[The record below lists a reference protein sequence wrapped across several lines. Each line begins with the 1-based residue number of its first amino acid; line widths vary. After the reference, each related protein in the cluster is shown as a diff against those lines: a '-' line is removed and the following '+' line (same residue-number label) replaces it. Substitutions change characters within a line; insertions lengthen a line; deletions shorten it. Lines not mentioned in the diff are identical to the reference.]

1 MTQIQKSIKYINE
14 KGELIEVLKD
24 EKSKKHDDAIDYL

>member
-1 MTQIQKSIKYINE
+1 MAQIRESIKYINE
-14 KGELIEVLKD
+14 KGEVIEVLKD